1 MDENHNSIKR
11 LKTIEKSLDKNEFI
25 TNHEYREKTGSLEC
39 EKFEDKRRKG
49 LYKEALK
56 GFKDSTQKS
65 GLISINKGYY
75 AHKFKVWN
83 VLRKEL
89 YSTERKFIKFKIIKK
104 TRSTVAK
111 IVNKVIKN
119 ENKEDKKIKIKEK

>member
-1 MDENHNSIKR
+1 M
-11 LKTIEKSLDKNEFI
+11 
-25 TNHEYREKTGSLEC
+25 
-39 EKFEDKRRKG
+39 
-49 LYKEALK
+49 
-56 GFKDSTQKS
+56 
-65 GLISINKGYY
+65 
-75 AHKFKVWN
+75 WN

-119 ENKEDKKIKIKEK
+119 ENKEDKNKRKIVFLTWLF